1 MRKLLFLAAA
11 LLTQSVMA
19 AIVAPL
25 PFTIV
30 AGTPIQANP
39 LQSNFNWLM
48 NQTNANAAPTAS
60 PIFTGTVVI
69 PTLNVTG
76 TSSLPLINS
85 TTVNTTNLNVATLAA
100 IPQIAGG
107 TIFTGAITSTVTGG
121 AGYIYDTAA
130 TNARL
135 FRFNTSGV
143 LRWQVG
149 ADATPESGGNAGS
162 NYKIFRYDDSGV
174 AIDTPFQIARSS
186 GLASFS
192 VSPVAPTPATA
203 DNSTTLATT
212 AFVKAQSYV
221 TTSGAQ
227 NITGV
232 KTFTAGN
239 EPVATNTAKAWA
251 YFNGTTTGTNAP
263 IKGYNVTSITRTGIG
278 TYTVN
283 FTSALADGNYSLT
296 GTCGYSLNDGVW
308 LNLDRQGFGTPQTTT
323 LVHIETSV
331 NGGRVDPEIVSI
343 HIFD

>member
-1 MRKLLFLAAA
+1 MRKFLLLAA
-11 LLTQSVMA
+11 LLLSQSVMA

-60 PIFTGTVVI
+60 PVFTGTVVI

-76 TSSLPLINS
+76 SASIPSLSAPTL
-85 TTVNTTNLNVATLAA
+85 NTTTLTVATTAS
-100 IPQIAGG
+100 IPQITGG
-107 TIFTGAITSTVTGG
+107 TTFTGTITTTVPGS
-121 AGYIYDTAA
+121 AFIYDTAVA
-130 TNARL
+130 GRF
-135 FRFNTSGV
+135 FRFNTSG
-143 LRWQVG
+143 LIRWQVG
-149 ADATPESGGNAGS
+149 TNATAEGGGNSGSDYIFARYNDAGTL
-162 NYKIFRYDDSGV
+162 
-174 AIDTPFQIARSS
+174 IDTPLTITRSS
-186 GLASFS
+186 GVTTFIA
-192 VSPVAPTPATA
+192 SPVAPTPATA
-203 DNSTTLATT
+203 
-212 AFVKAQSYV
+212 FVKNQSYV
-221 TTSGAQ
+221 ATTGAQ

-263 IKGYNVTSITRTGIG
+263 IKGYNVTSVTRTGIG

-283 FTSALADGNYSLT
+283 FTNALADGNYSLT

-308 LNLDRQGFGTPQTTT
+308 LNLDRQGFASPQTTT
-323 LVHIETSV
+323 LVHVETSV